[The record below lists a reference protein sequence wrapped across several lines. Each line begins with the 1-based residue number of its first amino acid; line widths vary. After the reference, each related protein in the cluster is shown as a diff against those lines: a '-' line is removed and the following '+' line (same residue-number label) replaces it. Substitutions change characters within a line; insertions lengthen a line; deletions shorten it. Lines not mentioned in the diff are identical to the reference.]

1 MDKQKF
7 NVLIVDDEE
16 KNRNILEINLKDRF
30 NIFTAQDGVNALE
43 VLNESSIH
51 LVLSDWKM
59 PNKDGRTLLKEIQK
73 DFHYVPVIIMT
84 AYGNIQNAVEMMKEG
99 AFDFIEKPI
108 KLNDLEVVL
117 DRAEKV
123 IAVIEENR
131 KLKQELSRHKIEDS
145 IIASD
150 EKMRALLKSAKD
162 IATTDLTVLV
172 QGETGTGKEM
182 IAKAIHNNSN
192 RADKIFVALNCGAIP
207 RDLIESELFGSE
219 KGAYTGSVSTRIGK
233 FELANEGTLFL
244 DEIGELPPDMQVKLL
259 RVLEERTITK
269 LGSNQQIKIDVRIIA
284 ATNKNLAKLI
294 EENKFRSDL
303 YYRLNVI
310 NFNIPPL
317 RERAEDISLLA
328 MHFINK
334 KNSTLNKNIEGVDKG
349 FMEYLKSYH
358 WPGNVRELE
367 NIILRSMV
375 NAKSKLL
382 QVEDIPGEV
391 KLILGENEYP
401 IPSDYQ
407 EFLKVKQI
415 FREKYINELE
425 TKFLLEGLRKN
436 EWNISKTAR
445 YFNMDRRQLQNMI
458 KDNNLKAPDNN
469 NSE

>member
-1 MDKQKF
+1 MNKNKF

-16 KNRNILEINLKDRF
+16 KTRNILEINLQERF
-30 NIFTAQDGVNALE
+30 NIFTARDGEQALDA
-43 VLNESSIH
+43 LNVSPVH

-59 PNKDGRTLLKEIQK
+59 PNKDGRTLLREIQK
-73 DFHYVPVIIMT
+73 EFPDVPVIIMT

-99 AFDFIEKPI
+99 AFDYIEKPI

-131 KLKQELSRHKIEDS
+131 KLKKELGRYNIEDT
-145 IIASD
+145 IIATD

-182 IAKAIHNNSN
+182 IAKAIHNYSN

-207 RDLIESELFGSE
+207 RELIESELFGSE

-233 FELANEGTLFL
+233 FELANGGTLFL
-244 DEIGELPPDMQVKLL
+244 DEIGELPSDMQVKLL
-259 RVLEERTITK
+259 RVLEERVITK

-284 ATNKNLAKLI
+284 ATNQNLSKLI
-294 EENKFRSDL
+294 DENKFRSDL

-310 NFNIPPL
+310 NFYIPPL
-317 RERAEDISLLA
+317 RERKEDISLLA

-334 KNSTLNKNIEGVDKG
+334 KNSSLNKCIEGFDKG

-367 NIILRSMV
+367 NVILRSMV
-375 NAKSKLL
+375 SAKSKLL

-391 KLILGENEYP
+391 KLVLGDNENSV
-401 IPSDYQ
+401 PSDYQ
-407 EFLKVKQI
+407 EFLKVKQM
-415 FREKYINELE
+415 FKEKYINELE

-436 EWNISKTAR
+436 EWNISRTAR

-469 NSE
+469 D

>member
-1 MDKQKF
+1 MNKNKF

-16 KNRNILEINLKDRF
+16 KTRNILEINLQERF
-30 NIFTAQDGVNALE
+30 SIFTARDGEQALE
-43 VLNESSIH
+43 ALNESPVH

-73 DFHYVPVIIMT
+73 EFPDVPVIIMT

-99 AFDFIEKPI
+99 AFDYIEKPI

-131 KLKQELSRHKIEDS
+131 KLKKELGRYNIEDT
-145 IIASD
+145 IIATD

-182 IAKAIHNNSN
+182 IAKAIHNYSN

-207 RDLIESELFGSE
+207 RELIESELFGSE

-233 FELANEGTLFL
+233 FELANGGTLFL
-244 DEIGELPPDMQVKLL
+244 DEIGELPSDMQVKLL
-259 RVLEERTITK
+259 RVLEERVITK

-284 ATNKNLAKLI
+284 ATNQNLSKLI
-294 EENKFRSDL
+294 DENKFRSDL

-310 NFNIPPL
+310 NFYIPPL
-317 RERAEDISLLA
+317 RERKEDISLLA

-334 KNSTLNKNIEGVDKG
+334 KNSSLNKCIEGFDKG

-367 NIILRSMV
+367 NVILRSMV
-375 NAKSKLL
+375 SAKSKLL

-391 KLILGENEYP
+391 KLMLGDNENP
-401 IPSDYQ
+401 VPSDYQ
-407 EFLKVKQI
+407 EFLKVKQM
-415 FREKYINELE
+415 FKEKYINELE

-436 EWNISKTAR
+436 EWNISRTAR

-469 NSE
+469 D

>member
-150 EKMRALLKSAKD
+150 EKMRALLKSAED

-182 IAKAIHNNSN
+182 IAKAIHNYSN

-415 FREKYINELE
+415 FKEKYINELE

>member
-1 MDKQKF
+1 MDKLKF

-16 KNRNILEINLKDRF
+16 KTRNILEINLKERF

-43 VLNESSIH
+43 VLNESGIH

-73 DFHYVPVIIMT
+73 DFPDVPVIIMT

-99 AFDFIEKPI
+99 AFDYIEKPI

-131 KLKQELSRHKIEDS
+131 KLKQELNRHNIEDS

-150 EKMRALLKSAKD
+150 EKMRTLLKSARD

-182 IAKAIHNNSN
+182 IAKAIHNYSN
-192 RADKIFVALNCGAIP
+192 RANKIFVALNCGAIP

-244 DEIGELPPDMQVKLL
+244 DEIGELPSDMQVKLL
-259 RVLEERTITK
+259 RVLEERMITK

-317 RERAEDISLLA
+317 RDRAEDISLLA

-334 KNSTLNKNIEGVDKG
+334 KNSALNKNIEGVDKG

-367 NIILRSMV
+367 NVILRSMV
-375 NAKSKLL
+375 SAKSKLL

-391 KLILGENEYP
+391 KLKLGENENP
-401 IPSDYQ
+401 VPSDYQ
-407 EFLKVKQI
+407 EFLKVKQM
-415 FREKYINELE
+415 FKEKYINELE

-469 NSE
+469 NSD

>member
-1 MDKQKF
+1 MDKLKF

-30 NIFTAQDGVNALE
+30 NIFTAQDGVYALE
-43 VLNESSIH
+43 VLNESNIH

-99 AFDFIEKPI
+99 AFDYIEKPI

-182 IAKAIHNNSN
+182 IAKAIHNYSN

-259 RVLEERTITK
+259 RVLEERMITK

-415 FREKYINELE
+415 FKEKYINELE

>member
-1 MDKQKF
+1 MNKTKF
-7 NVLIVDDEE
+7 SVLIVDDEE
-16 KNRNILEINLKDRF
+16 KTRNILEINLQERF
-30 NIFTAQDGVNALE
+30 NIFTAKDGEQAVD
-43 VLNESSIH
+43 VLKDTSVH

-73 DFHYVPVIIMT
+73 DFPDVPVIIMT

-131 KLKQELSRHKIEDS
+131 KLKQELYRHNIEDT
-145 IIASD
+145 IIATD
-150 EKMRALLKSAKD
+150 EKMRALLKSVRD
-162 IATTDLTVLV
+162 IASTDLTVLV

-182 IAKAIHNNSN
+182 IAKAIHNYSS
-192 RADKIFVALNCGAIP
+192 RAAKIFVALNCGAIP

-233 FELANEGTLFL
+233 FELANGGTLFL

-259 RVLEERTITK
+259 RVLEERVITK
-269 LGSNQQIKIDVRIIA
+269 LGSNQEIKVDVRIVA
-284 ATNKNLAKLI
+284 ATNQNLSRLI

-317 RERAEDISLLA
+317 RERKEDISLLA

-334 KNSTLNKNIEGVDKG
+334 KNSLLNKNIEGFDKG

-367 NIILRSMV
+367 NVILRSMV

-391 KLILGENEYP
+391 KLMLGDNESAV
-401 IPSDYQ
+401 PSDYQ
-407 EFLKVKQI
+407 EFLKVKQL
-415 FREKYINELE
+415 FKEKYINELE

-436 EWNISKTAR
+436 EWNISRTAR

-469 NSE
+469 E

>member
-1 MDKQKF
+1 MDKKKY

-16 KNRNILEINLKDRF
+16 KTRNILEINLKERF
-30 NIFTAQDGVNALE
+30 AIYTAKDGEEAIE
-43 VLNESSIH
+43 VLKKSPVH

-73 DFHYVPVIIMT
+73 DFPDIPVIIMT

-99 AFDFIEKPI
+99 AFDYIEKPV

-131 KLKQELSRHKIEDS
+131 ILKQELSRHNIEDA
-145 IIASD
+145 IIATD

-182 IAKAIHNNSN
+182 IAKAIHNYSN
-192 RADKIFVALNCGAIP
+192 RSNKIFVALNCGAIP
-207 RDLIESELFGSE
+207 RELIESELFGSE

-259 RVLEERTITK
+259 RVLEERVIAK
-269 LGSNQQIKIDVRIIA
+269 LGSNQQVKVDVRIIA
-284 ATNKNLAKLI
+284 ATNQNLLKLI

-310 NFNIPPL
+310 NFYIPPL
-317 RERAEDISLLA
+317 RERKEDISLLA

-334 KNSTLNKNIEGVDKG
+334 KNNSLNKDIEGFDKG
-349 FMEYLKSYH
+349 FMEYLRSYH

-367 NIILRSMV
+367 NVILRSMV

-382 QVEDIPGEV
+382 QVEDIPSEV
-391 KLILGENEYP
+391 KLVLGENENP

-407 EFLKVKQI
+407 EFLKVKQM

-469 NSE
+469 NE

>member
-1 MDKQKF
+1 MYKTKF

-16 KNRNILEINLKDRF
+16 KTRNILEINLRERF
-30 NIFTAQDGVNALE
+30 NIFTAKDGEKAID
-43 VLNESSIH
+43 VLKDSSVH

-73 DFHYVPVIIMT
+73 DFPDVPVIIMT

-131 KLKQELSRHKIEDS
+131 RLKQELNRHNIEDT
-145 IIASD
+145 IIATD
-150 EKMRALLKSAKD
+150 EKMRSLLKSVKD

-182 IAKAIHNNSN
+182 IAKAIHNYSS
-192 RADKIFVALNCGAIP
+192 RANKIFVALNCGAIP
-207 RDLIESELFGSE
+207 RELIESELFGSE

-259 RVLEERTITK
+259 RVLEERVITK
-269 LGSNQQIKIDVRIIA
+269 LGSNQQRKVDVRIIA
-284 ATNKNLAKLI
+284 ATNQNLSKLI
-294 EENKFRSDL
+294 EDSKFRSDL

-317 RERAEDISLLA
+317 RERKEDISLLA

-334 KNSTLNKNIEGVDKG
+334 KNSLLNKNIEGFDKG
-349 FMEYLKSYH
+349 FMEYMKSYH

-367 NIILRSMV
+367 NVILRSMV

-382 QVEDIPGEV
+382 QVENIPGEV
-391 KLILGENEYP
+391 KLMLGDTENP
-401 IPSDYQ
+401 VPSDYQ
-407 EFLKVKQI
+407 EFLRVKQM
-415 FREKYINELE
+415 FKEKYINELE

-436 EWNISKTAR
+436 DWNISRTAR

-458 KDNNLKAPDNN
+458 KDNNLKTPDNN
-469 NSE
+469 E

>member
-1 MDKQKF
+1 MNKNKF

-16 KNRNILEINLKDRF
+16 KTRNILEINLRERF
-30 NIFTAQDGVNALE
+30 NIFTAKDGEKAID
-43 VLNESSIH
+43 VLKDSSVH

-59 PNKDGRTLLKEIQK
+59 PNKDGRILLKEIQK
-73 DFHYVPVIIMT
+73 DFPDVPVIIMT

-131 KLKQELSRHKIEDS
+131 KLKQELYRHNIEDT
-145 IIASD
+145 IIATD
-150 EKMRALLKSAKD
+150 EKMRSLLKSVKD

-182 IAKAIHNNSN
+182 IAKAIHNYSN

-207 RDLIESELFGSE
+207 RELIESELFGSE
-219 KGAYTGSVSTRIGK
+219 KGAFTGSVSTRIGK

-244 DEIGELPPDMQVKLL
+244 DEIGELPSDMQVKLL
-259 RVLEERTITK
+259 RVLEERVITK
-269 LGSNQQIKIDVRIIA
+269 LGSNQQIKVDVRIIA
-284 ATNKNLAKLI
+284 ATNRNLSKQI

-317 RERAEDISLLA
+317 RERKEDISLLA

-334 KNSTLNKNIEGVDKG
+334 KNSSLNKCIEGFDKG

-367 NIILRSMV
+367 NVILRSMV
-375 NAKSKLL
+375 SAKSKLL

-391 KLILGENEYP
+391 KLMLGDNENSV
-401 IPSDYQ
+401 PSDYQ
-407 EFLKVKQI
+407 EFLKVKQM
-415 FREKYINELE
+415 FKEKYINELE

-436 EWNISKTAR
+436 EWNISRTAR

-469 NSE
+469 D